1 MSKKAAEV
9 TITSMYKELDKLIR
23 ADSDTKQILKTCNKI
38 IHTKDGKQEILA
50 MKTKV
55 VCLIQMNQFEEAIK
69 FISSTPEIQEHA
81 VFEKAYC
88 YYREQKMS
96 AALETITEADPN
108 DLKALELKAQIY
120 YKLGKYSECAPLYKK
135 LMKECTDDN
144 EKERMTN
151 FIAVNASLSMFENT
165 ETNLNCEGESHEQYF
180 NLACIKLGEGDY
192 EAAKMLLEKA
202 QNEVEN
208 SEDLEE
214 DEIESELA
222 PIKVQLAYTLQMLG
236 REEESSVLYNQI
248 IKMKPSDIALMA
260 VTNNNIITINRETNM
275 FDSRK
280 RAKAAAAPGVE
291 KKLVPTQL
299 KKIDLNRALVHLY
312 SNKMDLCKD
321 LLKSMKVK
329 YEGEEL
335 TYLIQAAMLC
345 KEKSKSEAITFLTNY
360 MNQMTNNEDFDS
372 EKMTNIKL
380 VILQLLLQTE
390 QIKEAC
396 ELLESMVEVCYKPA
410 AVSLLATLYNKLQN
424 EDAISNLFD
433 RAIEYNMKE
442 KEDNKALK
450 LMMWKCALFHLNK
463 NKNQQAANVL
473 ENMLSLDPKN
483 PKIMAQL
490 IFAYSHIN
498 QDKAHNIC
506 ELLPS
511 LEELSIEVDVDKLE
525 ANAIKPR
532 YTKRIK
538 EKETVGGDLQGK
550 NQNKSKGH
558 VVSEKGEQ
566 ALKNK
571 KKKKKKNPAPKNF
584 QPGFVPDPERWIPLR
599 ERSTYK
605 KRRKDKRKLMKGPQ
619 GTASSSNADNQYDM
633 SVKAAGSSQ
642 SVNQKASASSTP
654 ISSPKPTANKPNKN
668 KKRKKKNGK
677 W

>member
-1 MSKKAAEV
+1 
-9 TITSMYKELDKLIR
+9 
-23 ADSDTKQILKTCNKI
+23 
-38 IHTKDGKQEILA
+38 

-69 FISSTPEIQEHA
+69 FISTTPEIQEHA

-96 AALETITEADPN
+96 AALETISEADPN

-135 LMKECTDDN
+135 LMKQCSDDN
-144 EKERMTN
+144 ENERMTN

-165 ETNLNCEGESHEQYF
+165 ETNLNCEGDSHEQYF
-180 NLACIKLGEGDY
+180 NLACIKLGEGHY
-192 EAAKMLLEKA
+192 EAAKVLLEKA
-202 QNEVEN
+202 QNKVEN
-208 SEDLEE
+208 WEE

-248 IKMKPSDIALMA
+248 IKMKPSDIAVMA

-291 KKLVPTQL
+291 KKLVPMQL

-329 YEGEEL
+329 YGGEQL

-360 MNQMTNNEDFDS
+360 INQMKNDEDVDC

-380 VILQLLLQTE
+380 VILQLLLQTD
-390 QIKEAC
+390 QTQEAC
-396 ELLESMVEVCYKPA
+396 KLLESMVEVCYKPA
-410 AVSLLATLYNKLQN
+410 SVSLLTTLYNKLQN

-433 RAIEYNMKE
+433 RAIEYSMKN
-442 KEDNKALK
+442 KEDNRALK

-490 IFAYSHIN
+490 IFAYSHIS

-511 LEELSIEVDVDKLE
+511 LEELSIDVDVDKLE

-532 YTKRIK
+532 YVKRIK
-538 EKETVGGDLQGK
+538 EKETVSGDLQGK
-550 NQNKSKGH
+550 NQSKSKGH

-566 ALKNK
+566 ALK
-571 KKKKKKNPAPKNF
+571 KKKKKKNRAPKNF
-584 QPGFVPDPERWIPLR
+584 QPDFVPDPERWIPLR
-599 ERSTYK
+599 ER
-605 KRRKDKRKLMKGPQ
+605 P
-619 GTASSSNADNQYDM
+619 
-633 SVKAAGSSQ
+633 
-642 SVNQKASASSTP
+642 
-654 ISSPKPTANKPNKN
+654 
-668 KKRKKKNGK
+668 
-677 W
+677 

>member
-9 TITSMYKELDKLIR
+9 NITSMYKELDKLTK
-23 ADSDTKQILKTCNKI
+23 AETDTKQILKTCNKI

-69 FISSTPEIQEHA
+69 FISTTPEIQEHA

-96 AALETITEADPN
+96 AALETISEADPN

-135 LMKECTDDN
+135 LMKQCSDDN
-144 EKERMTN
+144 ENERMTN

-165 ETNLNCEGESHEQYF
+165 ETNLNCEGDSHEQYF
-180 NLACIKLGEGDY
+180 NLACIKLGEGHY
-192 EAAKMLLEKA
+192 EAAKVLLEKA
-202 QNEVEN
+202 QNKVEN
-208 SEDLEE
+208 SEDWEE

-248 IKMKPSDIALMA
+248 IKMKPSDIAVMA

-291 KKLVPTQL
+291 KKLVPMQL

-329 YEGEEL
+329 YGGEEL

-360 MNQMTNNEDFDS
+360 INQMKNDEDVDS

-380 VILQLLLQTE
+380 VILQLLLQTD
-390 QIKEAC
+390 QIQEAC
-396 ELLESMVEVCYKPA
+396 KLLESMVEVCYRPA
-410 AVSLLATLYNKLQN
+410 AVSLLTTLYNKLQN

-433 RAIEYNMKE
+433 RAIEYSMKN
-442 KEDNKALK
+442 KEDNRALK

-490 IFAYSHIN
+490 IFAYSHIS

-511 LEELSIEVDVDKLE
+511 LEELSIDVDVDKLE

-532 YTKRIK
+532 YVKRIK
-538 EKETVGGDLQGK
+538 EKETVSGDLQGK
-550 NQNKSKGH
+550 NQSKSKGH

-566 ALKNK
+566 ALK
-571 KKKKKKNPAPKNF
+571 KKKKKKNRAPKNF
-584 QPGFVPDPERWIPLR
+584 QPDFVPDPERWIPLR

-642 SVNQKASASSTP
+642 SVNQKASASTTP

-668 KKRKKKNGK
+668 KKRRKKNGK

>member
-9 TITSMYKELDKLIR
+9 NITSMYKELDKLTK
-23 ADSDTKQILKTCNKI
+23 AETDTKQILKTCNKI

-69 FISSTPEIQEHA
+69 FISTTPEIQEHA

-96 AALETITEADPN
+96 AALETISEADPN

-135 LMKECTDDN
+135 LMKQCSDDN
-144 EKERMTN
+144 ENERMTN

-165 ETNLNCEGESHEQYF
+165 ETNLNCEGDSHEQYF
-180 NLACIKLGEGDY
+180 NLACIKLGEGHY
-192 EAAKMLLEKA
+192 EAAKVLLEKA
-202 QNEVEN
+202 QNKVEN
-208 SEDLEE
+208 SEDWEE

-248 IKMKPSDIALMA
+248 IKMKPSDIAVMA

-291 KKLVPTQL
+291 KKLVPMQL

-329 YEGEEL
+329 YGGEEL

-360 MNQMTNNEDFDS
+360 INQMKNDEDVDS

-380 VILQLLLQTE
+380 VILQLLLQTD
-390 QIKEAC
+390 QIQEAC
-396 ELLESMVEVCYKPA
+396 KLLESMVEVCYKPA
-410 AVSLLATLYNKLQN
+410 AVSLLTTLYNKLQN

-433 RAIEYNMKE
+433 RAIEYSMKN
-442 KEDNKALK
+442 KEDNRALK

-490 IFAYSHIN
+490 IFAYSHIS

-511 LEELSIEVDVDKLE
+511 LEELSIDVDVDKLE

-532 YTKRIK
+532 YVKRIK
-538 EKETVGGDLQGK
+538 EKETVSGDLQGK
-550 NQNKSKGH
+550 NQSKSKGH

-566 ALKNK
+566 ALK
-571 KKKKKKNPAPKNF
+571 KKKKKKNRAPKNF
-584 QPGFVPDPERWIPLR
+584 QPDFVPDPERWIPLR

-642 SVNQKASASSTP
+642 SVNQKASASTTP

-668 KKRKKKNGK
+668 KKRRKKNGK